1 MSMDNK
7 FELGELLLIYD
18 ALLRLPIS
26 IVLNAG
32 EMPSGVKYQSVSRR
46 DLLTKVKELGKQL
59 ENAGGLI

>member
-1 MSMDNK
+1 MDNK